1 LHKNSISAES
11 QTDSPAEYDDK
22 HVIAKSRNIRNE
34 RKLPQIYRK
43 IRKTSKKKIQD
54 MRKIKRIN
62 KVSEQ
67 SNLKQEDRQSLGV
80 CIDRSCWE
88 NIQNLQF
95 WFRGDFENS
104 KKRLNRYKIFIS
116 KSGAYLNHS

>member
-1 LHKNSISAES
+1 MHQNSISAES
-11 QTDSPAEYDDK
+11 QTDSPAEYDK
-22 HVIAKSRNIRNE
+22 HVIAKSRNIRIE
-34 RKLPQIYRK
+34 RRLPQIFKK
-43 IRKTSKKKIQD
+43 IRKTSKKKIRD

-62 KVSEQ
+62 QVSEQ
-67 SNLKQEDRQSLGV
+67 NNLKQEDRQSFGA

>member
-1 LHKNSISAES
+1 MHQNSISAES

-22 HVIAKSRNIRNE
+22 HVIAKSRNIRIE
-34 RKLPQIYRK
+34 RRLPQIFKK
-43 IRKTSKKKIQD
+43 IRKTSKKKIRD

-62 KVSEQ
+62 QVSEQ
-67 SNLKQEDRQSLGV
+67 NNLKQEDRQSFGA